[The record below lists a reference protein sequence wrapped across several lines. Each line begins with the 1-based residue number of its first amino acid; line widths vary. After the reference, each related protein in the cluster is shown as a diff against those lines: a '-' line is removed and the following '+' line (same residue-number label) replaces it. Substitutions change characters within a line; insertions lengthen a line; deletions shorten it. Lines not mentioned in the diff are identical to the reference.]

1 MKLSIDRTYEEKQ
14 TKGYAAVF
22 DVEGTVIFTFDTLEL
37 PWKDNQKRISC
48 IPKGVY
54 DCRVRLAEQ
63 SASRDYTHLIVD
75 DVPNRS
81 YILFHRGNSAKD
93 SRGCILTG
101 MMRGDDVVYQS
112 KSAHNLLMK
121 TIIDNKMEN
130 KIELVIKNR

>member
-1 MKLSIDRTYEEKQ
+1 MNSCNLFLVRDAFTDKSIIGKLYLNGEFI
-14 TKGYAAVF
+14 AH
-22 DVEGTVIFTFDTLEL
+22 TLEL
-37 PWKDNQKRISC
+37 PWKNNEKGISC

-54 DCRVRLAEQ
+54 DCRVRYADE
-63 SASRDYTHLIVD
+63 SASRDYTHLIVEN
-75 DVPNRS
+75 VPDRT

-101 MMRGDDVVYQS
+101 MMRGHDVIYQS
-112 KSAHNLLMK
+112 KNAHNLLMK